1 MSTPIS
7 LRDPRVMAAVT
18 LAAASVLAVVSW
30 QFGYQPAVRSLRAV
44 RERVVTTSEDV
55 SGVEAMVAAAG
66 GEAAWLTRQHAR
78 LEVLQHRLPSSREMP
93 RVLDAVL
100 EQVAQSNLR
109 LVNVAQGNPEPA
121 LDASG
126 QQLTLNQAQ
135 CLRLPVTITVE
146 GRFSG
151 VLECLSR
158 WLDPSFRALV
168 RIDRLQVRLRDPL
181 TGQLTADLQ
190 LRLHALAD

>member
-1 MSTPIS
+1 MS
-7 LRDPRVMAAVT
+7 LRDPRSMAAVT
-18 LAAASVLAVVSW
+18 LAAASVLALVSW
-30 QFGYQPAVRSLRAV
+30 RVGFQPALRALAQARHRQSATQQAV
-44 RERVVTTSEDV
+44 ASA
-55 SGVEAMVAAAG
+55 EAMVASDG
-66 GEAAWLTRQHAR
+66 GQAAWLARQHAR
-78 LEVLQHRLPSSREMP
+78 LEALQRQLPSSREMP

-146 GRFSG
+146 GRFAG

-181 TGQLTADLQ
+181 TGQLTADIQ
-190 LRLHALAD
+190 VRLHALGE